1 MTTKI
6 SKSLLESISNVVNSD
21 SKNLTESY
29 DYINKKNHKA
39 SNTDQLED
47 LIAAE
52 LDLGGVDDEDLET
65 MLDLFKKG
73 YDIAVS
79 VERDGTAS
87 ELKKDGYTIGNFAIY
102 KNEAAK
108 RQQIYVKAPAGM
120 KEESEQM
127 SEAKD
132 FVYDYQGKDPYE
144 FVDGFDDAEGTKV
157 GNWMRRPEAMKKLMK
172 AANTNSYEFKEVI
185 LPKGKEDTEAEVEKQ
200 MKDKGYK
207 LFDTGMNFGSGNLL
221 TGPKGNYFTGLLF
234 YKKK

>member
-6 SKSLLESISNVVNSD
+6 NKSLLESISKIVNSD

-29 DYINKKNHKA
+29 SYINKKNHKA

-108 RQQIYVKAPAGM
+108 RQQIFVKAPAGM
-120 KEESEQM
+120 KDESKKDKKDLEEAFNMDAPIPSSVRSIM
-127 SEAKD
+127 LKRLKD
-132 FVYDYQGKDPYE
+132 F
-144 FVDGFDDAEGTKV
+144 
-157 GNWMRRPEAMKKLMK
+157 EA
-172 AANTNSYEFKEVI
+172 F
-185 LPKGKEDTEAEVEKQ
+185 LPKVKTYSELASFDGMEADEKTFKITVFNSQ
-200 MKDKGYK
+200 TDR
-207 LFDTGMNFGSGNLL
+207 
-221 TGPKGNYFTGLLF
+221 
-234 YKKK
+234 